1 MTMEGPD
8 SLKERA
14 RELGRILGQGNEYRA
29 LASARDRLS
38 ADRECVTA
46 FNRLAS
52 LEETVAASLDRGEE
66 PPADLRDEYE
76 RLFSELQGS
85 PVYQAVV
92 AAQANFDKVL
102 ARVNEEILAGIE
114 AGARSRIIL
123 PT

>member
-1 MTMEGPD
+1 MTMEGPEV
-8 SLKERA
+8 LKERA
-14 RELGRILGQGNEYRA
+14 RDLGRLLGQGDEYRA
-29 LASARDRLS
+29 LARARDRLS
-38 ADRECVTA
+38 GDRECVQA
-46 FNRLAS
+46 FNRLAA

-85 PVYQAVV
+85 PVYQSVV
-92 AAQANFDKVL
+92 AAQTNFDKVL
-102 ARVNEEILAGIE
+102 ARVNEEILAGID